1 MNERKRGR
9 WEKGRQADRDKRKSG
24 ELLGCSN
31 LLVQVR
37 YLQPPD
43 RRGLN
48 GPLFGMFFIDI
59 AVTSELLPTFLEWQL
74 C

>member
-1 MNERKRGR
+1 MNERKRGNGKK
-9 WEKGRQADRDKRKSG
+9 ERQADRDKRKSG
-24 ELLGCSN
+24 ELLDCSN

-48 GPLFGMFFIDI
+48 GPLFGMFFIDV
-59 AVTSELLPTFLEWQL
+59 AVTSELLQL
-74 C
+74 F

>member
-1 MNERKRGR
+1 MNERKRGDGKR
-9 WEKGRQADRDKRKSG
+9 EKGRQADRDKRKSG
-24 ELLGCSN
+24 ELLDCSN

-48 GPLFGMFFIDI
+48 GPPYGMFFIDV
-59 AVTSELLPTFLEWQL
+59 AVTSELLQL
-74 C
+74 F